1 MADPEDGRMTG
12 AHVDEGE
19 VHAWLDGQLSAAESA
34 RLESHIA
41 ACEPCAAR
49 VAEARGFVAASSRI
63 LSGLDGVPSR
73 VVPRAWSRARVWQL
87 RAAAAVVVVA
97 LGAAAVLS
105 DAGGRLGQLRREP
118 VAHHPDTAVPPAMG
132 PALATA
138 PLATPAAPPPAAAV
152 SSPTVAKPHAAAQ
165 AAERQQAVR
174 SASPRP
180 PNAPAPAIA
189 DAGGAAGGTVMAG
202 QQNSSTSAA
211 FAPSRMAAK
220 AMQSAPLSAPP
231 AVPQAAGQG
240 VGGGVV
246 RTWASDSSARADV
259 AGLAWRPGD
268 PARLS
273 RVRRESRDPGDR

>member
-49 VAEARGFVAASSRI
+49 VAEARGFVAALSRI
-63 LSGLDGVPSR
+63 LSGLDGVPLR

-152 SSPTVAKPHAAAQ
+152 SFPPSRSRTPPRRRQKGSKPCDRLRLG
-165 AAERQQAVR
+165 RQTHRPPRSRTRAVR
-174 SASPRP
+174 R
-180 PNAPAPAIA
+180 
-189 DAGGAAGGTVMAG
+189 
-202 QQNSSTSAA
+202 
-211 FAPSRMAAK
+211 
-220 AMQSAPLSAPP
+220 
-231 AVPQAAGQG
+231 
-240 VGGGVV
+240 VV
-246 RTWASDSSARADV
+246 R
-259 AGLAWRPGD
+259 
-268 PARLS
+268 
-273 RVRRESRDPGDR
+273 